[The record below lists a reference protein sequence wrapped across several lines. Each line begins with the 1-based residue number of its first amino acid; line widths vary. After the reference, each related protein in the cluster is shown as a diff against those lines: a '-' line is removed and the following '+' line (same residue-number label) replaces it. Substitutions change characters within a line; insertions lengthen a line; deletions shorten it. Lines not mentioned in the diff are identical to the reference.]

1 MGFLCSDSHFTPTQS
16 PSRRCFSVAPHVPS
30 MTKATTA
37 FVAPKDIQFLES
49 KAITNFSRSSAAGCC
64 AFHVLPGIAI
74 SRTLSILFRLLTSS
88 VGHST
93 SPTTGR
99 LFNTIITNRRGIT
112 SSHPK
117 IYSTGAL
124 TDKKIPPRWNFKK
137 HRKLSSEP
145 LITFHSAHRSYCCCI
160 TVPSHPPRR
169 QAATTRNWKV
179 ISIRTLLGR
188 HTFPTAF
195 QSQDNRTTT
204 GCTWI
209 MAYPSNDALSVFSPH
224 TTHDFP
230 RKHHMPEVLTATS
243 TIRRSV
249 HSNCVHCFWN
259 K

>member
-64 AFHVLPGIAI
+64 TFHVLPGIAI

-124 TDKKIPPRWNFKK
+124 TDKKNPSSMKLQKAPKTFKWTLNHFSLRAPFVLLLHHGSIPPTATAGSNNKK
-137 HRKLSSEP
+137 LEGD
-145 LITFHSAHRSYCCCI
+145 IHS
-160 TVPSHPPRR
+160 
-169 QAATTRNWKV
+169 
-179 ISIRTLLGR
+179 
-188 HTFPTAF
+188 HTA
-195 QSQDNRTTT
+195 
-204 GCTWI
+204 G
-209 MAYPSNDALSVFSPH
+209 
-224 TTHDFP
+224 TTHFSYRFSKP
-230 RKHHMPEVLTATS
+230 G
-243 TIRRSV
+243 
-249 HSNCVHCFWN
+249 
-259 K
+259 